1 MCANGEDVCQDR
13 LGQLVSEA
21 QQSAN
26 DAVQTDLRGQ
36 TPGEWPL
43 PGVLDER
50 RTLEVA
56 DNQCL
61 TLTLTR
67 TLTPT
72 PTPTLTLTLTL
83 TLTRWPTTSA

>member
-21 QQSAN
+21 EQSAN

-61 TLTLTR
+61 SVQEG
-67 TLTPT
+67 
-72 PTPTLTLTLTL
+72 
-83 TLTRWPTTSA
+83 TSTNPHPDPSPNPSPDPSPNPSPSPNP

>member
-21 QQSAN
+21 EQSAN

-43 PGVLDER
+43 PNPNPNPNPNLNPNPNPDPNPNPNPK
-50 RTLEVA
+50 EVSGRFRA
-56 DNQCL
+56 FS
-61 TLTLTR
+61 TSGAR
-67 TLTPT
+67 S
-72 PTPTLTLTLTL
+72 
-83 TLTRWPTTSA
+83 RWPTTKA